1 MSKQGNNSFDPFNAK
16 VIHRATSQSKTSDT
30 SDDSPALETAQA
42 MMQGLVEGAV
52 PFKPQVFAAGEAL
65 AGGNLS
71 DLEGLLSRYREAEEK
86 NRLSYEKLM
95 EEHPIAGR
103 VGEVAG
109 MFLDP
114 VAPILARGVVG
125 VGGKLIKPLMG
136 LSEEEKALDLAL
148 KTNKADEIAAALER
162 LNLKEKSSS
171 GMSAIAKEA
180 STGAILGGMYS
191 ASRSKGHLGGEGEE
205 GLSGDII
212 EGAKSGAIVG
222 GALGSL
228 GEGFSRYFGKKS
240 KSADIVRAVAGKE
253 LESGERLGV
262 PVALE
267 EGALAGKTF
276 GPLEGPQLVYKDVKE
291 KAKELSD
298 RAVEALEQRKK
309 EFNEVFDNVKNKLIN
324 KNASMADNLSLEK
337 KIINAQGR
345 AIDRAEK
352 RKGRPL
358 SQREIKDA
366 HNLAAM
372 NVVVPVLKQEY
383 PELYELYDYA
393 ITNPEFSQIF
403 RSLDKTFIPD
413 LITGRPLTFSQLYNV
428 QKRLKIRANELAD
441 EFKLTETQRD
451 MLFGRGD
458 YEGSGI
464 LYNQIAD
471 GVQESGLLEKALERL
486 VPDVEKYRA
495 SIRDYGA
502 GPIEAIIN
510 RNPDI
515 AAQPVKAHEMPK
527 EKIRQILEQEIGK
540 FIETAGGTTSYAL
553 QSSENLNDLYRL
565 LLKAEAHN
573 VPPEKLKQ
581 VAQNV
586 LDLKNRVTESSQNMA
601 ALVGT
606 SGVNQAQ
613 GHSTVGDLTQA
624 FTGPAKMFEGLTSLQ
639 IGRMAGKAKA
649 IPKKIPVL
657 KQGIQLR
664 DASIDQ
670 LKEWAQKLSS
680 SDQAWKAN
688 LGKSAMQGLEEN
700 PVYKGVFLNQIAQHP
715 ELRSMINSMLPGSE
729 EEQNKSFNP
738 YRGKKVK

>member
-1 MSKQGNNSFDPFNAK
+1 
-16 VIHRATSQSKTSDT
+16 
-30 SDDSPALETAQA
+30 
-42 MMQGLVEGAV
+42 
-52 PFKPQVFAAGEAL
+52 
-65 AGGNLS
+65 
-71 DLEGLLSRYREAEEK
+71 
-86 NRLSYEKLM
+86 
-95 EEHPIAGR
+95 
-103 VGEVAG
+103 VAG

-309 EFNEVFDNVKNKLIN
+309 EFSEVFDNVKDKTIN
-324 KNASMADNLSLEK
+324 ELASVGNLSLEK
-337 KIINAQGR
+337 KITNAQGN
-345 AIDRAEK
+345 AIKSAEK
-352 RKGRPL
+352 NGVALTQRKIKEIQNKEAMKIVLPL
-358 SQREIKDA
+358 
-366 HNLAAM
+366 
-372 NVVVPVLKQEY
+372 LKQQY
-383 PELYELYDYA
+383 PELFQLYNYA

-413 LITGRPLTFSQLYNV
+413 LITGKPLSFSQLYNV

-441 EFKLTETQRD
+441 EFKLSETQRD

-458 YEGSGI
+458 FEGSGI